1 MRSAA
6 RGAALVVATA
16 AASPLLAARPEPA
29 APSVAA
35 VRVVEGRVEHGH
47 DGSWKGESTSFRIA
61 PGDQVRTGKDGLA
74 VLTLP
79 WMQILVGRDTVVSLP
94 AGRVLSTSLAKG
106 RIEQRASSEILK
118 VKTPEA
124 EIRGAGT
131 VVVSRADEAPGL
143 TRVSPLEGIFVVKAG
158 RKVVAVAPGQGLLV
172 RGKGAAP
179 EVVALPATPHDLR
192 PGRDP
197 LYVERGESVTLTWTG
212 TARRYHVEV
221 FGLSGDD
228 VLLARDV
235 AGVSVPISLS
245 GLGTFRWRVSAVDED
260 GLEGAPS
267 APGFVCVVEK

>member
-1 MRSAA
+1 VRSAPC
-6 RGAALVVATA
+6 GAALVLA
-16 AASPLLAARPEPA
+16 AAAPLLAARSEPPA
-29 APSVAA
+29 TAVAE

-47 DGSWKGESTSFRIA
+47 DGSWKGESTSFRMA
-61 PGDQVRTGKDGLA
+61 PGDHVRTGEDGLA

-79 WMQILVGRDTVVSLP
+79 WMQILVGRDSAVSL
-94 AGRVLSTSLAKG
+94 ASGRVLSTSLEKG
-106 RIEQRASSEILK
+106 RIEQRASSDILK
-118 VKTPEA
+118 VKTKEA
-124 EIRGAGT
+124 EIRGAGS

-143 TRVSPLEGIFVVKAG
+143 TRVSPLAGIFLVKAG

-179 EVVALPATPHDLR
+179 EVVALPAAPRDLR

-197 LYVERGESVTLTWTG
+197 LYVEHGQPVTLAWTG

-221 FGLSGDD
+221 SSLSGDE

-235 AGVSVPISLS
+235 AGTAVPVSLP

-267 APGFVCVVEK
+267 DPGFVCVVEK